1 MTMTPPI
8 RDTKRYRPST
18 PTPRRLT
25 LSGRKQL
32 VIETSDSKER
42 WRELLRTIEDLAR
55 LGETIDCSLPPLECQ
70 YSSTPLRGSLSDAI
84 RLPEPDPDSTVD
96 RLG

>member
-8 RDTKRYRPST
+8 RERKRLASAPSV
-18 PTPRRLT
+18 RRIPAT
-25 LSGRKQL
+25 RRKQL
-32 VIETSDSKER
+32 VIDASDSDER

-70 YSSTPLRGSLSDAI
+70 YSSTPLRAGRGEDLPGS
-84 RLPEPDPDSTVD
+84 
-96 RLG
+96 